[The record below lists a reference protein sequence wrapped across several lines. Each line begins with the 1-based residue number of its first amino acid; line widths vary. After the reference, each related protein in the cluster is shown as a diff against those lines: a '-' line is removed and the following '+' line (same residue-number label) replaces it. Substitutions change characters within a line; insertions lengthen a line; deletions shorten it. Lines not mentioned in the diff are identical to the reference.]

1 MENTKIAAV
10 SVIGLGHLKKNI
22 ACQDN
27 NYKYQKNGVNI
38 LALSDGAGSKSHS
51 YLGSKVLTRKI
62 CQYIA
67 KYFDQMYEG
76 NFIKTRNKL
85 MDFLINELEEKKYS
99 LGLES
104 IERFAS
110 TLLFVATK
118 EDKFIIGH
126 IGDGVIGYIK
136 NKNLE
141 VISKPENGEFANE
154 TYFVHP
160 RFISKMRLGRGLL
173 EEVEGFI
180 LMTDG
185 GESGLYKRNPGELV
199 QSNIDIINWLK
210 SRSVSRVEK
219 ALRKNIKDK
228 FRKITRDDCSIG
240 VICFRS
246 KSKLIYKLKGSK
258 NNINNYRKL
267 KTSNV
272 TIKKIV

>member
-1 MENTKIAAV
+1 MKNVKIAAV
-10 SVIGLGHLKKNI
+10 SVIGLGHLKKNV

-62 CQYIA
+62 CQYIS
-67 KYFDQMYEG
+67 KHFNQMYEG
-76 NFIKTRNKL
+76 DFVKTRDRL
-85 MDFLINELEEKKYS
+85 MKFLIDELEEKKYS
-99 LGLES
+99 LGLKS
-104 IERFAS
+104 IEAFAS
-110 TLLFVATK
+110 TLLFVAIK

-136 NKNLE
+136 NENLK

-160 RFISKMRLGRGLL
+160 KFVGKMRLGKGTL
-173 EEVEGFI
+173 EGVEGFI

-185 GESGLYKRNPGELV
+185 GESGLYRRIPGELV

-219 ALRKNIKDK
+219 ALRKNIRDK

-240 VICFRS
+240 VICFEK

-258 NNINNYRKL
+258 NNINQYRKL
-267 KTSNV
+267 KTSNI